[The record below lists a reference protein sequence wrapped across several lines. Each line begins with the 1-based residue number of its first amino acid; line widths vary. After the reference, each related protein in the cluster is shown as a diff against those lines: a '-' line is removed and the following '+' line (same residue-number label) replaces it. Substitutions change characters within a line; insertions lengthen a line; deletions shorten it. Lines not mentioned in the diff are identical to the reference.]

1 MVETREIASLSIKCY
16 DILFSIIMRHKYL
29 DPAKREQAIYGCPK
43 STVSLN
49 VLNILFGFTCGTSTE
64 LRIYQLHR
72 YELLASFIFLVIKK
86 LYRSYFMCLTVR
98 NRCTLPSAISTGS
111 TGLRLATYDT
121 AP

>member
-1 MVETREIASLSIKCY
+1 
-16 DILFSIIMRHKYL
+16 MRHKYL
-29 DPAKREQAIYGCPK
+29 DPAKREQAIHGCPK

-49 VLNILFGFTCGTSTE
+49 VSNILFGFMCGTSTE

-111 TGLRLATYDT
+111 KGLRLATYDT